1 MWFEKNGRIFV
12 SMPGVPNE
20 MKGMMTDDV
29 IPALKQR
36 FTLPKIYHRTLL
48 TSGIGESFLA
58 EMISEFENALPTT
71 IKLAYLPN
79 YGMVKLRLSARSD
92 GSPNTEAEI
101 NRQFDVLQSL
111 VKDHMVVNRDEKLE
125 ETVGQLLKSRGKTMA
140 TAESCTGGYIAHL
153 ITSIAGSSN
162 YFLGAV
168 VSYANQVKEEILH
181 VDVHTLNSHGA
192 VSEETVTEMVRG
204 ALKELKTDYVVATSG
219 IMGPDGGSPEK
230 PVGLVWVGVGN
241 NDRVQTQKF
250 NFRFDRSR
258 NIELTANNAL
268 NELRKFILSDV
279 ER

>member
-1 MWFEKNGRIFV
+1 
-12 SMPGVPNE
+12 
-20 MKGMMTDDV
+20 
-29 IPALKQR
+29 
-36 FTLPKIYHRTLL
+36 
-48 TSGIGESFLA
+48 
-58 EMISEFENALPTT
+58 
-71 IKLAYLPN
+71 
-79 YGMVKLRLSARSD
+79 
-92 GSPNTEAEI
+92 
-101 NRQFDVLQSL
+101 
-111 VKDHMVVNRDEKLE
+111 
-125 ETVGQLLKSRGKTMA
+125 MA

-219 IMGPDGGSPEK
+219 VMGPDGGSPEK